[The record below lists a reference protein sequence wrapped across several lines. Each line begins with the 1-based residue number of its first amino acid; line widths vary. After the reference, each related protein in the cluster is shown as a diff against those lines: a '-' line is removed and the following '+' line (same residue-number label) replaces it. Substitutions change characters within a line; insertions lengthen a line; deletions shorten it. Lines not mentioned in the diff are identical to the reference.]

1 MYFDKNHRL
10 KIDPEITENTAG
22 TSIRGELMEDTVC
35 NKAGEEEKKETE
47 DQNYIW
53 PCEKKKKYDVD
64 PTNNHKK

>member
-47 DQNYIW
+47 DQNYT
-53 PCEKKKKYDVD
+53 CG
-64 PTNNHKK
+64 